1 MKKKCQKNF
10 YTIWTESLIRHK
22 TQNLDVGDVVT
33 EGKWSEVFLVDMKK
47 DGLEILESISSLVY
61 TSNKAVIEK
70 EGKKK
75 SAHL

>member
-1 MKKKCQKNF
+1 M
-10 YTIWTESLIRHK
+10 E
-22 TQNLDVGDVVT
+22 VGDVT
-33 EGKWSEVFLVDMKK
+33 EGKWSEVFLVAVKK